1 METLSVL
8 YLVLCS
14 AQDNDNIP
22 SHTIFDVSIRAAW
35 ARPREETNLRVSDP
49 YRAAC
54 ARPVGEGGSS
64 LKTRREYK
72 EIPETVL
79 WELFRV
85 LHKNITKL
93 EGKSDLPLTP

>member
-14 AQDNDNIP
+14 AQDNDNIL
-22 SHTIFDVSIRAAW
+22 SHTIFDTNIRT
-35 ARPREETNLRVSDP
+35 ARERPWEETNLRVSDP
-49 YRAAC
+49 YRAVC

-79 WELFRV
+79 WGLFRV
-85 LHKNITKL
+85 LHKNTTKL
-93 EGKSDLPLTP
+93 EGKPDLPLTP